1 MSGASRPRVLVLA
14 RNHPNNVLPTLG
26 LWTQRLVRASLA
38 VADPT
43 VVAPVPYAPPGVP
56 IEAYA
61 RYRRVLHQRN
71 DGGVTVHH
79 PRVLAGPGVLLLSFD
94 SYLAYP
100 FVLRLAD
107 RLHRERPFDL
117 IHAHFIYPEG
127 VMAARLGRR
136 YGVPVVTTEQSI
148 WEPALKRLPQVRR
161 QVIEALPHIRM
172 VTAVSDAVR
181 RSFVAAVGDRVPIEI
196 LPNVVD
202 GDAFPAPAPTEP
214 WDPEQILFVGLVRRV
229 KGLDVL
235 VRAMDR
241 LRARRPQARLVVVG
255 GTFYPG
261 HEQDW
266 REVQQLVQEL
276 SLHSHIHFAGQSSP
290 IQVAAAMR
298 RSALLV
304 LPSRREAFPA
314 VLLEALASG
323 TPVVATR
330 CGGPE
335 EVVTPAVGRLV
346 PPEDPEALATAI
358 DEMLTLRPTFDRA
371 RLREYALSR
380 YGMEAVAR
388 RFAAIY
394 GEVLNGSRRGVVEG
408 VLTP

>member
-1 MSGASRPRVLVLA
+1 MSGAARPRVLVLA

-26 LWTQRLVRASLA
+26 LWTKRLVQASLA

-43 VVAPVPYAPPGVP
+43 VVAPVPYAPPGMP

-61 RYRRVLHQRN
+61 RYRRVLRQRN
-71 DGGVTVHH
+71 YDGVTVHH
-79 PRVLAGPGVLLLSFD
+79 PRVPAGPGVLLLSFD

-100 FVLRLAD
+100 VVRRLAD

-127 VMAARLGRR
+127 VMGARLGKRF
-136 YGVPVVTTEQSI
+136 GIPVVTTEQSI
-148 WEPALKRLPQVRR
+148 WEPALKRLPRVRQ

-172 VTAVSDAVR
+172 VTTVSDAVR

-202 GDAFPAPAPTEP
+202 GDAFPAPAAGEP
-214 WDPEQILFVGLVRRV
+214 WDPDQILFVGLVRRV

-235 VRAMDR
+235 VQAMDR
-241 LRARRPQARLVVVG
+241 MRERRPQARLVVLG

-266 REVQQLVQEL
+266 REIQQLVQEL
-276 SLHSHIHFAGQSSP
+276 NLHSTIHFAGQASP
-290 IQVAAAMR
+290 TEVAAAMR

-314 VLLEALASG
+314 VLIEALASG

-335 EVVTPAVGRLV
+335 EVVTPEVGRLV
-346 PPEDPEALATAI
+346 PPEEPDALATAI
-358 DEMLTLRPTFDRA
+358 DQMLTLRPTIDRA

-380 YGMEAVAR
+380 YGVEAVAR

-394 GEVLNGSRRGVVEG
+394 GEVLNGSNRDEVEE